1 MPKYFSKAAILAAYR
16 QMRLL
21 SDEPSKQGQTQKA
34 SALRYVTA
42 LDAFCA
48 KYHRD
53 CDTTNT
59 DDKAAFTRLVGDVVS
74 IRGSWYTK
82 NFYSGLVE
90 EDGYK
95 VGTNFYSANVVPN
108 SGLDP
113 SRKFTFPKGRGE
125 VLFSVQNKMLLVES
139 IRYSNIASYLPNE
152 SLRICFA
159 IWLLRNHTFYS
170 NTDDF
175 DEAVRSAL
183 AQSHSEEF
191 VQALCGPGLIAI
203 PDALNSCDEI
213 FVTEAQ
219 TITELDIRSLYET
232 HEKPV
237 SKEYDSEDFLS
248 EVFVSEQDLL
258 DMKALLEHNKNLI
271 LQGAP
276 GTGKTF
282 AAKRLAWLMLG
293 ERDSSRIKMVQFH
306 QNTSYEDMVIGYRP
320 TADGG
325 FELSYGVF
333 AEFCR
338 SIQDES
344 GPYFFIIDEINRANV
359 SKVFGEVLMLIE
371 AGHRG
376 EEIPLSLN
384 GEPFSVPENLYV
396 IGMMNTADRSL
407 ALIDYALRR
416 RFAFFDMKPALD
428 NELFIESVETS
439 DDPAMASVVYAVVSL
454 NETISDDE
462 VLGDGYMIGHS
473 YFCSP
478 DASAREIVEY
488 QLAPLLR
495 EYWFDNKQKADEE
508 IQRLRDS
515 YNE

>member
-1 MPKYFSKAAILAAYR
+1 
-16 QMRLL
+16 
-21 SDEPSKQGQTQKA
+21 
-34 SALRYVTA
+34 
-42 LDAFCA
+42 
-48 KYHRD
+48 
-53 CDTTNT
+53 
-59 DDKAAFTRLVGDVVS
+59 
-74 IRGSWYTK
+74 
-82 NFYSGLVE
+82 
-90 EDGYK
+90 
-95 VGTNFYSANVVPN
+95 
-108 SGLDP
+108 
-113 SRKFTFPKGRGE
+113 
-125 VLFSVQNKMLLVES
+125 
-139 IRYSNIASYLPNE
+139 
-152 SLRICFA
+152 
-159 IWLLRNHTFYS
+159 
-170 NTDDF
+170 
-175 DEAVRSAL
+175 
-183 AQSHSEEF
+183 
-191 VQALCGPGLIAI
+191 
-203 PDALNSCDEI
+203 
-213 FVTEAQ
+213 
-219 TITELDIRSLYET
+219 
-232 HEKPV
+232 
-237 SKEYDSEDFLS
+237 
-248 EVFVSEQDLL
+248 
-258 DMKALLEHNKNLI
+258 
-271 LQGAP
+271 
-276 GTGKTF
+276 
-282 AAKRLAWLMLG
+282 MLG